1 MTENQAPPSQNTG
14 WEQEPYLLIPPT
26 LVQLAKF
33 LSAVITLDLCPYTA
47 STEDLTTSNK
57 TPNRPTSS
65 GTSIPSPP
73 PVESDLVDLTYFR
86 KLHSDVTAR
95 LTEHCRD
102 WEEKSGSLEEQ
113 EDVSEDGGLVVYY
126 HTNSI

>member
-1 MTENQAPPSQNTG
+1 M
-14 WEQEPYLLIPPT
+14 
-26 LVQLAKF
+26 
-33 LSAVITLDLCPYTA
+33 
-47 STEDLTTSNK
+47 SNK
-57 TPNRPTSS
+57 TSNGPTSS

-73 PVESDLVDLTYFR
+73 PVDSDLVDLTYFR

-95 LTEHCRD
+95 LTDRCRD

-126 HTNSI
+126 YTNSI